1 MLLIFINCKV
11 HYWSLSLSL
20 LFFCMRCRKE
30 MGCRLENYRC
40 SIGTRGYLLL
50 FLSVSG
56 IILFFFLKTWQEMP
70 VSGIILS
77 IVCVNS

>member
-1 MLLIFINCKV
+1 
-11 HYWSLSLSL
+11 
-20 LFFCMRCRKE
+20 

-56 IILFFFLKTWQEMP
+56 IIHFFFFLKTWQEMP